1 MNEVALSFYRKI
13 NKGKLA
19 IIDIGSNSI
28 RLVIYPQNGK
38 YPFPLFNERVNC
50 KLGEGLSLS
59 KNISSQSISKALSAI
74 KRFAY
79 IIKTMSVKHQ
89 LIIATAAV
97 RKAKNAKEFLRPAEK
112 LLNHNIKILSA
123 KEEAD
128 YASLGVL
135 SNIKVDKGLIADLG
149 GGSLE
154 LILIQD
160 GKKIKSTSIDIGHL
174 SQITSEEIRKEIK
187 ADFILTAHHA
197 DDQVE
202 TILMKIMNSSGL
214 DGLQGLRK
222 LRQNIIRPMYNIS
235 KSEISDYASLNNVK
249 YIDDP
254 TNSDNTFTRNFL
266 RMNVIPELKKIKNDI
281 HIPFN
286 NFTDRIDEVH
296 DLIAFNVQN
305 FCNSDSYRVNDNN
318 IEINKSDFYNLPFL
332 VQLKIISNQC
342 IDTKNSFSKTDVRE
356 IKDLLRKNLTG
367 SSKTVNDKTILIDR
381 NSLVIYKNMKND
393 IFINVE
399 AGKEFKGKDFT
410 FSWDFNKAPKTFN
423 NDNEI
428 EFIDASKITDK
439 LVIRS
444 VRDNDS
450 FLPLGMSGNKKVAKF
465 LKDKKKNLKLYF

>member
-1 MNEVALSFYRKI
+1 MQNKIISNLDSLIENENPHFLLAVSGGIDSMALLKFFQKNHESYKFSVAHVNHNYHSDAKKMEHLVQDQCAQMN
-13 NKGKLA
+13 N
-19 IIDIGSNSI
+19 D
-28 RLVIYPQNGK
+28 LVIANIFLKG
-38 YPFPLFNERVNC
+38 VN
-50 KLGEGLSLS
+50 
-59 KNISSQSISKALSAI
+59 
-74 KRFAY
+74 
-79 IIKTMSVKHQ
+79 
-89 LIIATAAV
+89 
-97 RKAKNAKEFLRPAEK
+97 
-112 LLNHNIKILSA
+112 
-123 KEEAD
+123 
-128 YASLGVL
+128 
-135 SNIKVDKGLIADLG
+135 SNIESNFRKMRYSKL
-149 GGSLE
+149 
-154 LILIQD
+154 
-160 GKKIKSTSIDIGHL
+160 
-174 SQITSEEIRKEIK
+174 EEIRKEIK

-318 IEINKSDFYNLPFL
+318 IEINKSDFYNLPLL

-428 EFIDASKITDK
+428 EFIDASKITDN

-450 FLPLGMSGNKKVAKF
+450 FLPLGMSGNKKVVKF
-465 LKDKKKNLKLYF
+465 LKDKNLSFLKRNESLVVCNQDEIIWVAGYQLSEKYKIHKNSVKIAKLNFSRN

>member
-1 MNEVALSFYRKI
+1 
-13 NKGKLA
+13 
-19 IIDIGSNSI
+19 
-28 RLVIYPQNGK
+28 
-38 YPFPLFNERVNC
+38 
-50 KLGEGLSLS
+50 
-59 KNISSQSISKALSAI
+59 
-74 KRFAY
+74 
-79 IIKTMSVKHQ
+79 
-89 LIIATAAV
+89 
-97 RKAKNAKEFLRPAEK
+97 
-112 LLNHNIKILSA
+112 
-123 KEEAD
+123 
-128 YASLGVL
+128 
-135 SNIKVDKGLIADLG
+135 
-149 GGSLE
+149 
-154 LILIQD
+154 
-160 GKKIKSTSIDIGHL
+160 
-174 SQITSEEIRKEIK
+174 
-187 ADFILTAHHA
+187 
-197 DDQVE
+197 
-202 TILMKIMNSSGL
+202 
-214 DGLQGLRK
+214 
-222 LRQNIIRPMYNIS
+222 
-235 KSEISDYASLNNVK
+235 
-249 YIDDP
+249 
-254 TNSDNTFTRNFL
+254 
-266 RMNVIPELKKIKNDI
+266 MNVIPELKKIKNDI

-286 NFTDRIDEVH
+286 NFTDRIAEVH

-381 NSLVIYKNMKND
+381 NSLIIYKNMKND

-428 EFIDASKITDK
+428 EFIDASKITDN

-465 LKDKKKNLKLYF
+465 LKDKNLSFLKRKESLVVCNQDEIIWVAGYQLSEKYKIQKNSVKIAKLNFSRN

>member
-1 MNEVALSFYRKI
+1 MQNRIISNLKSLIDYENPHFLLAVSGGIDSMVLLKFFQKNYKSFRFSVAHI
-13 NKGKLA
+13 NHNYHSDAKKMENLVKDQCDQINRDL
-19 IIDIGSNSI
+19 II
-28 RLVIYPQNGK
+28 
-38 YPFPLFNERVNC
+38 
-50 KLGEGLSLS
+50 
-59 KNISSQSISKALSAI
+59 KNIFLKKVNSNVESNFRKMRYSKL
-74 KRFAY
+74 
-79 IIKTMSVKHQ
+79 
-89 LIIATAAV
+89 
-97 RKAKNAKEFLRPAEK
+97 
-112 LLNHNIKILSA
+112 
-123 KEEAD
+123 
-128 YASLGVL
+128 
-135 SNIKVDKGLIADLG
+135 
-149 GGSLE
+149 
-154 LILIQD
+154 
-160 GKKIKSTSIDIGHL
+160 
-174 SQITSEEIRKEIK
+174 EEIRKEIK

-214 DGLQGLRK
+214 EGLQGLRK
-222 LRQNIIRPMYNIS
+222 LNQNIVRPMYNIS
-235 KSEISDYASLNNVK
+235 KSEISNYATLNNVK

-254 TNSDNTFTRNFL
+254 TNSDNAFTRNFL

-342 IDTKNSFSKTDVRE
+342 INTKNSFSKTDVRE

-367 SSKTVNDKTILIDR
+367 SSKKVNDRTILIDR
-381 NSLVIYKNMKND
+381 NSLIIYKNMKND

-423 NDNEI
+423 NDNKI
-428 EFIDASKITDK
+428 EFIDASKITDN

-465 LKDKKKNLKLYF
+465 LKDKNLSFLKRKESLVVCNQDEIIWVAGYQLSEKYKIHENSVKIVKLNFSRN

>member
-1 MNEVALSFYRKI
+1 MQNKIISNLDSLIENEKPHFLLAVSGGIDSMVLLKFFQKNNESYKFSVAH
-13 NKGKLA
+13 
-19 IIDIGSNSI
+19 
-28 RLVIYPQNGK
+28 V
-38 YPFPLFNERVNC
+38 
-50 KLGEGLSLS
+50 
-59 KNISSQSISKALSAI
+59 
-74 KRFAY
+74 
-79 IIKTMSVKHQ
+79 
-89 LIIATAAV
+89 
-97 RKAKNAKEFLRPAEK
+97 
-112 LLNHNIKILSA
+112 NHNYHSDA
-123 KEEAD
+123 KKMEYLVQDQCAKMNNDLVVENIF
-128 YASLGVL
+128 LKGVN
-135 SNIKVDKGLIADLG
+135 SNIESNFRKMRYTKL
-149 GGSLE
+149 
-154 LILIQD
+154 
-160 GKKIKSTSIDIGHL
+160 
-174 SQITSEEIRKEIK
+174 EEIRTEIK

-202 TILMKIMNSSGL
+202 TILMKIMNSSGF

-367 SSKTVNDKTILIDR
+367 SSKRVNDKTILIDR
-381 NSLVIYKNMKND
+381 NSLIIYKNMKND

-428 EFIDASKITDK
+428 EFIDASKITDN

-465 LKDKKKNLKLYF
+465 LKDKNLSFLKRKESLVICNQDEIIWVAGYQLSEKYKIHKISVKIAKLNFSRN

>member
-1 MNEVALSFYRKI
+1 MQNKIISNHDSLIENEKPHFLLAVSGGIDSMVLLKFFQKNNESYKFSVAH
-13 NKGKLA
+13 
-19 IIDIGSNSI
+19 
-28 RLVIYPQNGK
+28 V
-38 YPFPLFNERVNC
+38 
-50 KLGEGLSLS
+50 
-59 KNISSQSISKALSAI
+59 
-74 KRFAY
+74 
-79 IIKTMSVKHQ
+79 
-89 LIIATAAV
+89 
-97 RKAKNAKEFLRPAEK
+97 
-112 LLNHNIKILSA
+112 NHNYHSDA
-123 KEEAD
+123 KKMEYLVQDQCAKMNNDLVVENIF
-128 YASLGVL
+128 LKGVN
-135 SNIKVDKGLIADLG
+135 SNIESNFRKMRYTKL
-149 GGSLE
+149 
-154 LILIQD
+154 
-160 GKKIKSTSIDIGHL
+160 
-174 SQITSEEIRKEIK
+174 EEIRTEIK

-202 TILMKIMNSSGL
+202 TILMKIMNSSGF

-235 KSEISDYASLNNVK
+235 KSDINDYASLNNVK

-332 VQLKIISNQC
+332 DQLKIISNQC

-367 SSKTVNDKTILIDR
+367 SSKRVNDKTILIDR
-381 NSLVIYKNMKND
+381 NSLIIYKNMKND

-428 EFIDASKITDK
+428 EFIDASKITDN

-465 LKDKKKNLKLYF
+465 LKDKNLSFLKRKESLVICNQDEIIWVAGYQLSEKYKIHKNSVKIAKLNFSRN

>member
-1 MNEVALSFYRKI
+1 MQNKIISNLDSLIENEKPHFLLAVSGGIDSMVLLKFFQKNNESYKFSVAH
-13 NKGKLA
+13 
-19 IIDIGSNSI
+19 
-28 RLVIYPQNGK
+28 V
-38 YPFPLFNERVNC
+38 
-50 KLGEGLSLS
+50 
-59 KNISSQSISKALSAI
+59 
-74 KRFAY
+74 
-79 IIKTMSVKHQ
+79 
-89 LIIATAAV
+89 
-97 RKAKNAKEFLRPAEK
+97 
-112 LLNHNIKILSA
+112 NHNYHSDA
-123 KEEAD
+123 KKMEYLVQDQCAKMNNDLVVENIF
-128 YASLGVL
+128 LKGVN
-135 SNIKVDKGLIADLG
+135 SNIESNFRKMRYTKL
-149 GGSLE
+149 
-154 LILIQD
+154 
-160 GKKIKSTSIDIGHL
+160 
-174 SQITSEEIRKEIK
+174 EEIRTEIK

-202 TILMKIMNSSGL
+202 TILMKIMNSSGF

-254 TNSDNTFTRNFL
+254 TNYDNTFTRNFL

-367 SSKTVNDKTILIDR
+367 SSKRVNDKTILIDR
-381 NSLVIYKNMKND
+381 NSLIIYKNMKND

-428 EFIDASKITDK
+428 EFIDASKITDN

-465 LKDKKKNLKLYF
+465 LKDKNLSFLKRKESLVICNQDEIIWVAGYQLSEKYKIHKNSVKIAKLNFSRN